1 MATRYRDR
9 ENDRMPRRPRLR
21 LLTGLAALFVAV
33 LIGAAAMWYGLT
45 SVVDPTVQEPRV
57 PPGGSSGR

>member
-1 MATRYRDR
+1 
-9 ENDRMPRRPRLR
+9 MPRRPRLR

-45 SVVDPTVQEPRV
+45 SVVDPAGQEPPV
-57 PPGGSSGR
+57 PPSSSSGR

>member
-1 MATRYRDR
+1 
-9 ENDRMPRRPRLR
+9 MPRRPRLR

-45 SVVDPTVQEPRV
+45 SVVDPTVQEPPV
-57 PPGGSSGR
+57 PPGSGSGR